1 MLGGTEA
8 NNRRRM
14 GMRVGRMGLALVL
27 LIGLM
32 TGAPSWA
39 AQTVEFGASRV
50 DLVAARDGHRT
61 ALAVE
66 LATTPAQLE
75 QGLMFRHSLAPD
87 TGMLFDFGRPRMVA
101 MWMKNTLIPLD
112 MLFLDAGG
120 RIVHIEENAEPG
132 SLQPRGPTQMV
143 LGVLELPAGSAARFG
158 LHLGDR
164 VEHPIFQGEPVK
176 SR

>member
-1 MLGGTEA
+1 
-8 NNRRRM
+8 
-14 GMRVGRMGLALVL
+14 MGLVLAL

-32 TGAPSWA
+32 AGGPSLA
-39 AQTVEFGASRV
+39 AQAVEFGTSRV
-50 DLVAARDGHRT
+50 ELIAAQGGHRT

-66 LATTPAQLE
+66 LAATPAQLE
-75 QGLMFRHSLAPD
+75 QGLMYRRALAPD
-87 TGMLFDFGRPRMVA
+87 SGMLFDFGRPRMVA

-132 SLQPRGPTQMV
+132 SLQPRGPAQMV

-158 LHLGDR
+158 LRLGDR
-164 VEHPIFQGEPVK
+164 VEHPIFQVDPVN

>member
-1 MLGGTEA
+1 
-8 NNRRRM
+8 
-14 GMRVGRMGLALVL
+14 MRFGRTALALAL
-27 LIGLM
+27 LIGL
-32 TGAPSWA
+32 TLGGPVRA
-39 AQTVEFGASRV
+39 AQTVEFETARV
-50 DLVAARDGHRT
+50 ELVTLPDGHRT
-61 ALAVE
+61 TLAVE

-75 QGLMFRHSLAPD
+75 QGLMFRHALAPD

-120 RIVHIEENAEPG
+120 RIIHIEENAAPG
-132 SLQPRGPTQMV
+132 TLNPRGPAQMV
-143 LGVLELPAGSAARFG
+143 LGVLELPAGAAARYG

-164 VEHPIFQGEPVK
+164 VEHPIFQGEPLK